1 MLPAKGGHLGGESLS
16 TYPDWHF
23 GNHQNLGQLTNQC
36 QLFRYM
42 TATVHMISDGI
53 LEGVVIKSLLL
64 LPASDSIL
72 DFLGSFSC
80 RFYRSSVNAFLVIN
94 FL

>member
-1 MLPAKGGHLGGESLS
+1 
-16 TYPDWHF
+16 
-23 GNHQNLGQLTNQC
+23 
-36 QLFRYM
+36 M
-42 TATVHMISDGI
+42 TTTVHMISDGI

-72 DFLGSFSC
+72 DFLGSFSY